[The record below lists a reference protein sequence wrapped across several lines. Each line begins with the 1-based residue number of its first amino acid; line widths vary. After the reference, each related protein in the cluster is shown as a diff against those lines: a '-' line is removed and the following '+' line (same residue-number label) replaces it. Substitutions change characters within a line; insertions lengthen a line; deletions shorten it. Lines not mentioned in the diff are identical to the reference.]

1 MTKHYWLGGSIA
13 KRALACPGSLQYPN
27 PGNSSSAADRGTLL
41 HECVTQLAQGALARP
56 EDAIGQRYKGQIV
69 TAQDAR
75 GALLPALHAART
87 WLDGR
92 PARYE
97 AEVRFRSIRN
107 AGGTADVLAEHGI
120 ADFKFGSMKV
130 DVKRNEQ
137 MMFYAAA
144 ALECGAL
151 QPRKT
156 YDICIIQPAVKK
168 APMVDTVTHEE
179 LIEITARL
187 KEAAANARSTK
198 PRFAAGD
205 HCTFCPARHTCT
217 TRIESPFAALKAALK
232 RT

>member
-1 MTKHYWLGGSIA
+1 MAKHYWLGGSIA
-13 KRALACPGSLQYPN
+13 KRALACPGSLQYLN
-27 PGNSSSAADRGTLL
+27 PGTSSSAADRGTLL

-56 EDAIGQRYKGQIV
+56 EDAVGQRYKDQIV

-75 GALLPALHAART
+75 GALLPALHATRA

-97 AEVRFRSIRN
+97 VEVKFRSIRN
-107 AGGTADVLAEHGI
+107 AGGTADVLAEHGV
-120 ADFKFGSMKV
+120 ADYKFGSMRV
-130 DVKRNEQ
+130 DHKKNAQ

-151 QPRKT
+151 KPRKT
-156 YDICIIQPAVKK
+156 YDICIIQPAIKK
-168 APMVDTVTHEE
+168 TPMVDTVTHEE
-179 LIEITARL
+179 LVEITARL
-187 KEAAANARSTK
+187 KDAAANARSAR

-205 HCTFCPARHTCT
+205 HCAFCPARQTCK